1 MTPKPLTRRQLY
13 EKTWQ
18 TPMTNLSKELG
29 LSPSGLAK
37 ICDRLLIP
45 YPPRGHWSRVRSG
58 KEISP
63 PPLPDA
69 PDDVPEEIDFS
80 GGPKMSRRQLKR
92 RTKGERAEELKGAA
106 RELIAEAGLHNLT
119 MRTIAA
125 RIGLSEAQAH
135 NYYTRDQ
142 LLIEIVQEELDAVEA
157 ARQASVDDG
166 DGLRKRSV
174 ASMFAYLQ
182 EVEKR
187 GSLLQD
193 LLNLPAI
200 RDALKQQREQRAES
214 DVQEAIKGY
223 ETQYGVPEHIAR
235 PVYSILTSVTLRA
248 GRLLATGRSDYDTLA
263 KASLDIISAGM
274 DRTIEKWGD
283 PSAGGSLR

>member
-1 MTPKPLTRRQLY
+1 
-13 EKTWQ
+13 
-18 TPMTNLSKELG
+18 
-29 LSPSGLAK
+29 
-37 ICDRLLIP
+37 
-45 YPPRGHWSRVRSG
+45 
-58 KEISP
+58 
-63 PPLPDA
+63 
-69 PDDVPEEIDFS
+69 
-80 GGPKMSRRQLKR
+80 MSRRQLKR

-142 LLIEIVQEELDAVEA
+142 LLIEIVREELDAVEA
-157 ARQASVDDG
+157 ARKASVEFG

-214 DVQEAIKGY
+214 DIQEAIKGY